1 VNTSPDNGLP
11 QRQNPAFGVHVQL
24 GQSNIILPT
33 INTDMR
39 RVVLV
44 KPEKTKKSAKRK
56 K

>member
-1 VNTSPDNGLP
+1 MYFTSVKTNTAKSRFDGL
-11 QRQNPAFGVHVQL
+11 
-24 GQSNIILPT
+24 
-33 INTDMR
+33 MR